1 MVIEFPQELPGADV
15 VIALVD
21 GFGDVDADF
30 EVLELCLNPLRDF
43 AHLVAFESVVEAET
57 VDAGGINIYFPGEIR
72 AVDTEIEK
80 EKFFKLMADKRFIDQ
95 KNEKKARKFLPN

>member
-1 MVIEFPQELPGADV
+1 MQAD
-15 VIALVD
+15 A
-21 GFGDVDADF
+21 A
-30 EVLELCLNPLRDF
+30 LCLTRDMKWPCISTRIRIGRGEY
-43 AHLVAFESVVEAET
+43 AFT

>member
-1 MVIEFPQELPGADV
+1 MQAD
-15 VIALVD
+15 A
-21 GFGDVDADF
+21 A
-30 EVLELCLNPLRDF
+30 LCLTRDMKWPCISTRIRIGRGEYTF
-43 AHLVAFESVVEAET
+43 T

-95 KNEKKARKFLPN
+95 KTEKKARKFLPN